1 MADIVQWCNTNSGIV
16 MASLTLVYVIATI
29 VVVALMVRANRLAA
43 RSMDVAIHLDNERS
57 KPVVILDFIP
67 EIPFFRMRVRNM
79 GLTVAHDVQFLIV
92 PTPALCFGGKNSFP
106 AQKTE
111 TKIRFIEEG
120 IKNLAPQGEVST
132 TIGTLKRIQEGTG
145 SLHFKGK
152 ITYSDSLGAKHET
165 QVDVDLAIFQ
175 DLAYSGRKSID
186 NIAKELEKIGS
197 ELHSI
202 GTGFHKPHVRTQD
215 IQDFRKEEDEQI
227 EEARKAFEERMVE
240 QSEHHIGQA
249 LPKNVSSDKPAT

>member
-1 MADIVQWCNTNSGIV
+1 MVGVVQWCNTNSGIV

-43 RSMDVAIHLDNERS
+43 RSTDVVIHLDKERS

-79 GLTVAHDVQFLIV
+79 GLTVAYDVQFLIV
-92 PTPALCFGGKNSFP
+92 PTPVLCFGGKNSFP

-165 QVDVDLAIFQ
+165 QVDVDLAIFR

-186 NIAKELEKIGS
+186 NVAKELEKIGC
-197 ELHSI
+197 ELQHI
-202 GTGFHKPHVRTQD
+202 GSGFHKPHVRTQD
-215 IQDFRKEEDEQI
+215 IHDFLKEEDEQI
-227 EEARKAFEERMVE
+227 EQAVKVLEKRHIEQTERSV
-240 QSEHHIGQA
+240 GQE
-249 LPKNVSSDKPAT
+249 LSKSMSSKKPPI